1 MRMGGWV
8 AGLACALLALVAS
21 GCSGDDASAVVRVGA
36 SPTKPPANSQTPAAT
51 SIAAPEVIV
60 SKTAITQAAAPLIS
74 VVGDLSS
81 GSITFI
87 NRTYRL
93 TQGSQSMYAFIGVDA
108 DDKPGAY
115 PARIDFVL
123 KNGSKGSTNVN
134 LTVGA
139 TRWTEDSITV
149 SQALEALLDPS
160 VSAPE
165 LAQLKQIYGQYTPQ
179 KLWNGPWLFPAA
191 GAITTQ
197 FGEQRSYNRGP
208 ITGHHG
214 GTDIGAPLGAPVA
227 ATNAGKVVM
236 ARQLRV
242 HGNMIVVDHGGG
254 VFSGY
259 AHLSSFAAVE
269 GQQVNAGEIIGYV
282 GSTGVS
288 TAAHL
293 HWEISVG
300 GVLVDALRFTNG
312 DNGY

>member
-1 MRMGGWV
+1 MRMVGRV
-8 AGLACALLALVAS
+8 AGLTCALLALVAS
-21 GCSGDDASAVVRVGA
+21 SCSSGDDAGAVVRI
-36 SPTKPPANSQTPAAT
+36 STTPTSQVNPQGPAAT
-51 SIAAPEVIV
+51 SIPPPEVIV

-74 VVGDLSS
+74 VIGELSG

-87 NRTYRL
+87 NRTYKL
-93 TQGSQSMYAFIGVDA
+93 TQGSQSMYAFIGADA
-108 DDKPGAY
+108 DDKPGTY

-134 LTVGA
+134 ITLGA
-139 TRWTEDSITV
+139 TRWTTDSITV
-149 SQALEALLDPS
+149 PASLEALLDPA

-165 LAQLKQIYGQYTPQ
+165 LAQLKQVYGGYTPQ
-179 KLWNGPWLFPAA
+179 KLWNGPWLMPAA

-197 FGEQRSYNRGP
+197 FGEERSYNRGP

-214 GTDIGAPLGAPVA
+214 GTDIGAPMGAPVA
-227 ATNAGKVVM
+227 ATNSGKVVM

-242 HGNMIVVDHGGG
+242 HGNMIVIDHGGG
-254 VFSGY
+254 VYSGY
-259 AHLSSFAAVE
+259 AHLSTFAAVE

-282 GSTGVS
+282 GSSGVS

-293 HWEISVG
+293 HWEMSVG